1 MRHELAMTC
10 AGSQS
15 ISVRYEKFM
24 VCGSS
29 EKEREEG
36 TVERVRDLSLLVIQ
50 HEVLRHNPI
59 SEPKGRGCM
68 ETRRCVVRGRRLHFL
83 TPTISRPAQTG
94 DSTAPFRPRGLAKR
108 RPDDL

>member
-36 TVERVRDLSLLVIQ
+36 NEVRDVSLLVIQ

-59 SEPKGRGCM
+59 SEPKGRRGCM
-68 ETRRCVVRGRRLHFL
+68 ETRRCVVRGRLLHFL

-94 DSTAPFRPRGLAKR
+94 DSTAPFRPRGVTK
-108 RPDDL
+108 